1 MTNTAKEIFEKHQVR
16 KSRKQRTDFIEYA
29 KDFATKHGYEAK
41 VEKGSFRTRNIVV
54 GNPDTAKVIYTA
66 HYDTCA
72 SMFFPNFIAP
82 KNFLVYLIYQLAIVV
97 VFFLAGA
104 ILTIPVSLI
113 LSLTNLTTDVIF
125 DISYNLMF
133 VIVYVLLF
141 LMMFGPA
148 NKHTAN
154 DNTSGVITLLEI
166 MSALPTDKRNEVAFV
181 FFDLEELGLIG
192 SSSFA
197 SKHKNVKKNTLVL
210 NFDCVSD
217 GDTMFFALKR
227 TTKKYKD
234 VLEKAFESDTTH
246 TVDVC
251 DKFCFYP
258 SDNACFKGGVGVSA
272 LKKTKSGILYMD
284 KIHTP
289 KDTVF
294 TDSNI
299 EFFKNGAIKLIDIL

>member
-1 MTNTAKEIFEKHQVR
+1 MTPIAKEVFEKYEVR
-16 KSRKQRTDFIEYA
+16 KSKKQRTAFIEYV
-29 KDFATKHGYEAK
+29 KDFASKNGYDAK
-41 VEKGSFRTRNIVV
+41 VEKGAFNSRNIVV
-54 GNPDTAKVIYTA
+54 GDVDNAKVIYTA

-72 SMFFPNFIAP
+72 RMFFPNLISP
-82 KNFLVYLIYQLAIVV
+82 KNFLVYLVYQLAIVV

-113 LSLTNLTTDVIF
+113 LSQTNLTTDVIF

-166 MSALPTDKRNEVAFV
+166 MSALEIEKRNEVAFV
-181 FFDLEELGLIG
+181 FFDLEEMGLIG
-192 SSSFA
+192 SSSFS
-197 SKHKNVKKNTLVL
+197 SKHKNVAKNTLVL

-234 VLEKAFESDTTH
+234 VLEKAFVPDSTH

-258 SDNACFKGGVGVSA
+258 SDNACFKGGIGVSA
-272 LKKTKSGILYMD
+272 LNKTKNGILYMN
-284 KIHTP
+284 KIHTI

-294 TDSNI
+294 EESNI